1 MVEKYCAIM
10 IAIFLLYILFVFIRK
25 LNEDE

>member
-10 IAIFLLYILFVFIRK
+10 IAIFLLYILFVFIQK
-25 LNEDE
+25 LHEDE